1 MKPNMI
7 AFVRR
12 FVDFSDEEIA
22 AAHSLFEEKFIK
34 KGNISSSQ
42 ANIIPLSVLS
52 IKA

>member
-12 FVDFSDEEIA
+12 FVDFTDEEIA

-34 KGNISSSQ
+34 KENISSSLV
-42 ANIIPLSVLS
+42 NIIPLLVLS
-52 IKA
+52 TRA